1 MKIKKMDVEFKY
13 GRMDQDMMVSGE
25 MEWQMVTEDSFML
38 KVMSMKV
45 NGLKTKLTDMVFT
58 LILMEAATKDN
69 GIKISSM
76 VMVLNN
82 GQMVLNMKDSM
93 NKE

>member
-1 MKIKKMDVEFKY
+1 
-13 GRMDQDMMVSGE
+13 
-25 MEWQMVTEDSFML
+25 ML

-45 NGLKTKLTDMVFT
+45 NGQKTKPTDMVFI
-58 LILMEAATKDN
+58 LILTEADTKDN
-69 GIKISSM
+69 GIKINNM

-93 NKE
+93 NKV